1 MDGASVDA
9 DRDTSPGATGWA
21 ALDRNHKLLL
31 ALLGATSFF
40 DGFDRGILT
49 VALPQIRDSFDLDQ
63 GQMSLWVSILYVGAL
78 PALLLTRRADKVG
91 RRKLLLISIVG
102 YTISTGLT
110 AFAPSIGWFVTFQF
124 VARLFLNAEHALVF
138 TLAAEELPAKARG
151 FGFGFL
157 SMNLALGVGLSA
169 IVFGAGFEPAGISW
183 RVMYLVGLPPLVLI
197 GWLRRR
203 IPESKRFEAAR
214 DGGELTGSW
223 RAIFA
228 PGHRRWLLLLC
239 ATAFLLEL
247 GTHASVFSQDFLQ
260 EDKGLSSTLASLM
273 LVAAG
278 LPGIPIMVWAGG
290 LSDRLGRRVVG
301 CALGVLGV
309 VGAVGFFWL
318 PGGVPVLLAFMALT
332 LVGQMGAGPVL
343 ATYATELFPTALR
356 GQAGSWAKVAAVG
369 GQAGSLA
376 LGGILISL
384 TGGLPGAATML
395 MIGPVIAIVIF
406 AMHFPD
412 THGRELEDTAGGFP
426 DIDGVAAELATP
438 I

>member
-1 MDGASVDA
+1 MDPGQDA
-9 DRDTSPGATGWA
+9 DSDVAPEATGWG
-21 ALDRNHKLLL
+21 ALGRNHKLLL

-49 VALPQIRDSFDLDQ
+49 VALPQIRDTYDLDQ
-63 GQMSLWVSILYVGAL
+63 GQMSLWISLLYVGAL

-91 RRKLLLISIVG
+91 RRRLLLISIVG
-102 YTISTGLT
+102 YTIATGLT
-110 AFAPSIGWFVTFQF
+110 AVAPSIEWFVAFQF
-124 VARLFLNAEHALVF
+124 IARLFLNAEHALVF

-169 IVFGAGFEPAGISW
+169 IVFGTVFEPAGISW
-183 RVMYLVGLPPLVLI
+183 RAMYLVGLPPLVLI

-203 IPESKRFEAAR
+203 IPESRRFEAAR

-223 RAIFA
+223 RAILA

-247 GTHASVFSQDFLQ
+247 GTHASVFTQDFLQ
-260 EDKGLSSTLASLM
+260 EDKGLSATLASLM

-290 LSDRLGRRVVG
+290 LSDRLGRRLVG
-301 CALGVLGV
+301 CSLAAVGV
-309 VGAVGFFWL
+309 VGALGFFWL

-343 ATYATELFPTALR
+343 GTYATELFPTALR

-376 LGGILISL
+376 LGGVLISL
-384 TGGLPGAATML
+384 TGGLPGAATVL
-395 MIGPVIAIVIF
+395 MIGPIVAIAVF
-406 AMHFPD
+406 AVSFPD
-412 THGRELEDTAGGFP
+412 THGRELEDTAGGYP
-426 DIDGVAAELATP
+426 DVDGVAAELATP

>member
-1 MDGASVDA
+1 METKDEPEIDPAAS
-9 DRDTSPGATGWA
+9 GWR
-21 ALDRNHKLLL
+21 ALGRNHKLLL

-49 VALPQIRDSFDLDQ
+49 VALPQIRDSFGLDQ

-78 PALLLTRRADKVG
+78 PALLLTNRADRVG
-91 RRKLLLISIVG
+91 RRKLLLVSIVG
-102 YTISTGLT
+102 YTVATALT
-110 AFAPSIGWFVTFQF
+110 AVAPSIGWFVTFQF
-124 VARLFLNAEHALVF
+124 IARLFLNAEHALVF
-138 TLAAEELPAKARG
+138 TLAAEELPARARG

-169 IVFGAGFEPAGISW
+169 IVYGTAFEPAGISW
-183 RVMYLVGLPPLVLI
+183 RAMYLVGLPPLVLI

-203 IPESKRFEAAR
+203 IPESRRFEAAR
-214 DGGELTGSW
+214 DSGHLGGNW

-247 GTHASVFSQDFLQ
+247 GTHAAVFTQDFLQ
-260 EDKGLSSTLASLM
+260 EDKALSATVASLM

-278 LPGIPIMVWAGG
+278 LPAIPIMVWAGG

-301 CALGVLGV
+301 CSFAAVGV
-309 VGAVGFFWL
+309 VGAIGFFWL
-318 PGGVPVLLAFMALT
+318 PGGVPILLAFMSLT

-343 ATYATELFPTALR
+343 GTYSTELFPTALR
-356 GQAGSWAKVAAVG
+356 SQAGSWAKVAAVG

-376 LGGILISL
+376 LGGIFISL
-384 TGGLPGAATML
+384 TGGLPGAATIL
-395 MIGPVIAIVIF
+395 MAGPIVAIVVF
-406 AMHFPD
+406 ALFFPD
-412 THGRELEDTAGGFP
+412 THGRELEDTAGEFP
-426 DIDGVAAELATP
+426 DTAGVAAELASP

>member
-1 MDGASVDA
+1 MDEIA
-9 DRDTSPGATGWA
+9 PEATGWA
-21 ALDRNHKLLL
+21 ALGRHHKLLL
-31 ALLGATSFF
+31 TLLGATSFF

-78 PALLLTRRADKVG
+78 PALLLTRHADKVG

-102 YTISTGLT
+102 YTIATAAT
-110 AFAPSIGWFVTFQF
+110 AFAPSIGWFVAFQF

-169 IVFGAGFEPAGISW
+169 IVFGTLFEPAGISW
-183 RVMYLVGLPPLVLI
+183 RVLYLVGLPPLVLI

-214 DGGELTGSW
+214 DGGELLGSW

-247 GTHASVFSQDFLQ
+247 GTHAAVFTQDFLQ
-260 EDKGLSSTLASLM
+260 EDKALSATLASLM

-301 CALGVLGV
+301 CAFAAMGV

-318 PGGVPVLLAFMALT
+318 PGGVPVLLVFMALT

-343 ATYATELFPTALR
+343 GTYSTELFPTALR

-376 LGGILISL
+376 IGGVLISL
-384 TGGLPGAATML
+384 TGGLPGAATIL
-395 MIGPVIAIVIF
+395 MVGPIAAIVVF
-406 AMHFPD
+406 ALAFPD

-426 DIDGVAAELATP
+426 DRDGVAAELATP

>member
-1 MDGASVDA
+1 MDRPAPEAELRGADE
-9 DRDTSPGATGWA
+9 ATGWRV
-21 ALDRNHKLLL
+21 LGRDHRFLL

-49 VALPQIRDSFDLDQ
+49 VALPQIRDSYGLDQ
-63 GQMSLWVSILYVGAL
+63 GQMSLWVSILFVGAL
-78 PALLLTRRADKVG
+78 PALVLTRQADRVG
-91 RRKLLLISIVG
+91 RRKLLLVSIVG
-102 YTISTGLT
+102 YTVATGLT
-110 AFAPSIGWFVTFQF
+110 AVAPTIGWFVAFQF

-138 TLAAEELPAKARG
+138 TLAAEELPARARG
-151 FGFGFL
+151 FGFGWL

-169 IVFGAGFEPAGISW
+169 IVFGTAFEPAGISW

-197 GWLRRR
+197 GWLRRK
-203 IPESKRFEAAR
+203 IPESRRFEAAR
-214 DGGELTGSW
+214 ASGHLGGDW

-228 PGHRRWLLLLC
+228 PAHRRWLLLLC

-247 GTHASVFSQDFLQ
+247 GTHASVFTQDFLQ
-260 EDKGLSSTLASLM
+260 EDKGLSSTAASLM

-278 LPGIPIMVWAGG
+278 LPAIPIMVWAGG

-301 CALGVLGV
+301 CGFAAFGV
-309 VGAVGFFWL
+309 VGALGFFWL

-343 ATYATELFPTALR
+343 GTYSTELFPTALR
-356 GQAGSWAKVAAVG
+356 SQAGSWAKVAAVG

-376 LGGILISL
+376 LGGVLIAV
-384 TGGLPGAATML
+384 TGGLPGAATALML
-395 MIGPVIAIVIF
+395 GPVVAIAIF
-406 AMHFPD
+406 ALSFPD
-412 THGRELEDTAGGFP
+412 THGRELEDTAGELE
-426 DIDGVAAELATP
+426 DSSGVAAEIATP

>member
-1 MDGASVDA
+1 VTVDDDQDA
-9 DRDTSPGATGWA
+9 PTGWA
-21 ALDRNHKLLL
+21 ALDRSHRLLL
-31 ALLGATSFF
+31 LLLGATSFF

-49 VALPQIRDSFDLDQ
+49 VALPQIRESYGLDQ
-63 GQMSLWVSILYVGAL
+63 GQMSLWISILYVGAL
-78 PALLLTRRADKVG
+78 PALLLTWKADTIG
-91 RRKLLLISIVG
+91 RRKMLLVSIVG
-102 YTISTGLT
+102 YTIATGLT
-110 AFAPSIGWFVTFQF
+110 AAAPSIGWFVAFQF

-138 TLAAEELPAKARG
+138 TLAAEELPARARG

-169 IVFGAGFEPAGISW
+169 ILYGTVFEPADISW

-197 GWLRRR
+197 GWWRRR

-214 DGGELTGSW
+214 DTGQLASHW
-223 RAIFA
+223 RAIFGG
-228 PGHRRWLLLLC
+228 GHRRWLLLLC

-247 GTHASVFSQDFLQ
+247 GTHASVFTQDFLQ
-260 EDKGLSSTLASLM
+260 EDRGLSATAASLM

-290 LSDRLGRRVVG
+290 LSDRLGRRIVG
-301 CALGVLGV
+301 CGLAALGV
-309 VGAVGFFWL
+309 VGAIGFFWL

-343 ATYATELFPTALR
+343 ATYSTELFPTSMR
-356 GQAGSWAKVAAVG
+356 SQAGSWAKVAAVG

-384 TGGLPGAATML
+384 TGGLPGAATVLML
-395 MIGPVIAIVIF
+395 GPIVAIVVF
-406 AMHFPD
+406 AVAFPD
-412 THGRELEDTAGGFP
+412 THGRELEETAGEFP
-426 DIDGVAAELATP
+426 DRAGVAAELATP